1 MMKMKNF
8 LIATLA
14 AAMLVACN
22 SGTTYDATGLFEAT
36 TVTISAEAS
45 GKILSL
51 DIEEGD
57 TLAKHDL
64 VGTIDTVALVLQRKQ
79 LQSQMA
85 SLESSRPD
93 IARQIES
100 LRQQI
105 AQQRTECER
114 VSNLLKD
121 GAATRK
127 QADDA
132 DALLKILTGQL
143 EAMLSTLNKNT
154 TSINENAMSVNYQ
167 IEQINDQINKCRIMA
182 PIAGTVLTKYAEA
195 KEYATTGRQLFRM
208 ANMNEV
214 YLRAYFTSTQ
224 LSSLRLGQQVTVVAD
239 FGGDRQY
246 EYPGEISWIA
256 EESEFTPKSIQTND
270 SRADLVYA
278 VKITVKNDGRLKL
291 GMYGGV
297 KL

>member
-246 EYPGEISWIA
+246 EYPGGISWIA